1 MRTQLI
7 QKKAQIGSQVE
18 LTLTTGNQ
26 ISGLLTEIGLEHITL
41 DGARGEMTILVESII
56 AVQSLDN
63 IDTFQ
68 SSSDTSDLDNQ
79 VNISDSSNSK
89 PNKIEVPDSA
99 NLFSSEIEVSEDIDA
114 NTESEDSVKKRAETS
129 EDAEESSGLVPEEG
143 VASEDI
149 DANTESEDSV
159 KKRAETSEDA
169 EESSGLVP
177 EEGVASEDID
187 ANTESEDSVKKR
199 AETSE
204 DAEESSGL
212 VPEEGVASE
221 DIDANTESEDSV
233 DFEEQ
238 ASEKLVEIENRFN
251 VETQIA
257 KLELRH
263 PDLTFPA
270 EELTGWQNT
279 DVYAKWVQI
288 KNKYDYAQKT
298 DEFSVK
304 FGRIQPIVAE
314 LKFLTKRF
322 PNSSAL
328 KRVIAYFYSILDS
341 WDEALHNYQKSA
353 IQSGEIDDW
362 FDVAVSALRLDKK
375 ELACYSLQ
383 KFFYGGSISNEP
395 KTWCVYVDLLD
406 RFNNLPA
413 FRELCKT
420 DEYGIAEEAI
430 EILLDTA
437 SYLLK
442 KRSFEALA
450 IEIIQKR
457 IKGES
462 AKPLL
467 EEAVQE
473 LDSQPTESYRQ
484 FLAKFMNDMI
494 TEEKPRPLTA
504 KHANTAKQS
513 IRTAPRKQSLEVQI
527 WPDGEDLYKEAER
540 ADKIEKNLEKAE
552 HLYQECIR
560 RNIRHDS
567 AIMDLAMVYVQL
579 NLPNEAVTLLEGNRD
594 KVKHTQRLDNL
605 LATTVYPKAGK
616 YEEVIEL
623 LNKTLKYGQNKE
635 KRWQIFWQIANSYIR
650 LRDYKSAE
658 NQFHQALKL
667 RPDNIAMRRSLAFCF
682 SQQKRY
688 DKAEEI
694 LNRIQN
700 TSPNPK
706 TAELLEAIDEAKTTG
721 EFTLDD
727 DSFIPG
733 PSDFSDELS
742 EFTQF
747 FLARCTFE
755 GLRADRVAKR
765 VRDGKYIG
773 SEKDVKSDIERLAN
787 IAKELGPSSPR
798 ERSNYNLSAAK
809 IYFDVKDNRESFYR
823 YLCRSF
829 ASRGDAAVIENRDL
843 DAVREWYC
851 EALTV
856 YDGARG
862 HRKDDDGSGSLVNDA
877 DGSLVRY
884 LYSTLGADRIPRPP
898 KIPSISG
905 AITEVIRDHS
915 EGEKAFDAIAYLVS
929 HSGYATNRIL
939 ECLYTSSSLR
949 KMALDYL
956 KKMSIVPPHSVKRK
970 SDFIQLWHELRR
982 NQFSKARTISND
994 LRVLQTF
1001 ELSAAWLEDNI
1012 RRIENIRSNLF
1023 FELDK
1028 QRVTELGK
1036 ILDTA
1041 LELCKQRAFG
1051 EREHRCKLLDGYCE
1065 DLLNHITENP
1075 TKLSVKDIHPI
1086 INVIQGEAKKHL
1098 EGLYETSKPQL
1109 TLRLAEGKESYVPV
1123 NRRIEVQIV
1132 VENEEGRMPAD
1143 ALKLVT
1149 QADKAF
1155 FQGAVPDIELA
1166 ESLRG
1171 GKETQATLKVP
1182 LYLTD
1187 EALQSEAFSL
1197 PVYAEYGIRGGKRD
1211 RTPVENLSI
1220 RLYSED
1226 KFEKIENPYAT
1237 YAEGGIVGD
1246 ANMFFGRE
1254 ELIKNIAQAIQGSRA
1269 QSKCVLVFGQKR
1281 SGKSSVLHHLKT
1293 LLLADKELLILDL
1306 KDIGSIQDPDSK
1318 VPLLY
1323 QILRRILTELEYAV
1337 ADRINDG
1344 LSQLDI
1350 LIPDDE
1356 EFYQHP
1362 APLQYFQDTF
1372 VTLKRLFSQHKDWNN
1387 VKCVLLIDEFQYIYD
1402 RIIAG
1407 KIPES
1412 FMQNWKAL
1420 LQANY
1425 FSAVLV
1431 GQDVMPKFKLRFPN
1445 EFGTTQD
1452 ERVTY
1457 LNELDAIKL
1466 IEEPIRINDRQDG
1479 IRYRERAVPRI
1490 LDLTAGSPFYIQ
1502 IICNRLVE
1510 YMNVKRAELVTDA
1523 DVEQVT
1529 DELVRGVN
1537 ALGPDKFD
1545 NLINSGDTSADRIK
1559 DEDALKVL
1567 KDIADN
1573 SSKTDFCHRDRIGC
1587 KTNVP
1592 VDTILGDLEKRDVV
1606 KRREQSYQIQVGL
1619 FKEWLMVNG

>member
-1 MRTQLI
+1 M
-7 QKKAQIGSQVE
+7 
-18 LTLTTGNQ
+18 
-26 ISGLLTEIGLEHITL
+26 
-41 DGARGEMTILVESII
+41 
-56 AVQSLDN
+56 
-63 IDTFQ
+63 
-68 SSSDTSDLDNQ
+68 
-79 VNISDSSNSK
+79 
-89 PNKIEVPDSA
+89 
-99 NLFSSEIEVSEDIDA
+99 
-114 NTESEDSVKKRAETS
+114 
-129 EDAEESSGLVPEEG
+129 
-143 VASEDI
+143 
-149 DANTESEDSV
+149 
-159 KKRAETSEDA
+159 
-169 EESSGLVP
+169 
-177 EEGVASEDID
+177 
-187 ANTESEDSVKKR
+187 
-199 AETSE
+199 
-204 DAEESSGL
+204 
-212 VPEEGVASE
+212 
-221 DIDANTESEDSV
+221 
-233 DFEEQ
+233 
-238 ASEKLVEIENRFN
+238 NRFN
-251 VETQIA
+251 TETQFA
-257 KLELRH
+257 RLELRQ
-263 PDLTFPA
+263 PDFTFPA
-270 EELTGWQNT
+270 KELTGWQNT
-279 DVYAKWVQI
+279 DVYAKWVKI
-288 KNKYDYAQKT
+288 KNKYDYAQKIE
-298 DEFSVK
+298 EFSVK
-304 FGRIQPIVAE
+304 FGRIQPLIAE
-314 LKFLTKRF
+314 LKSLTERF

-328 KRVIAYFYSILDS
+328 KQVIAYFYSILDN
-341 WDEALHNYQKSA
+341 WDEALRNYQESA
-353 IQSGEIDDW
+353 VQSGETNSWLDM
-362 FDVAVSALRLDKK
+362 AVSALHLNKE

-383 KFFYGGSISNEP
+383 KFFYGGSISNEQ
-395 KTWCVYVDLLD
+395 KAWYVYISLLEK
-406 RFNNLPA
+406 FNNFPA

-420 DEYGIAEEAI
+420 DEYGIAEDGI
-430 EILLDTA
+430 EGLLDTA
-437 SYLLK
+437 VYLLK
-442 KRSFEALA
+442 KKGSDALA
-450 IEIIQKR
+450 TEIIRKR
-457 IKGES
+457 MIGKSTKSLLGE
-462 AKPLL
+462 AC
-467 EEAVQE
+467 QE
-473 LDSQPTESYRQ
+473 LDSQPSESYRQ
-484 FLAKFMNDMI
+484 FLTKFMNDMI
-494 TEEKPRPLTA
+494 AEEKPAPFTS
-504 KHANTAKQS
+504 KHVNTVKQPVHIAPQKQS
-513 IRTAPRKQSLEVQI
+513 PETQI
-527 WPDGEDLYKEAER
+527 WLDGEDLYKEAER
-540 ADKIEKNLEKAE
+540 ADKTDKNLEKAE
-552 HLYQECIR
+552 RLYRECIR

-567 AIMDLAMVYVQL
+567 AIKDLAMVLVRL
-579 NLPNEAVTLLEGNRD
+579 ERPGEAVELLEKKRPDIED
-594 KVKHTQRLDNL
+594 KQSLDNTL
-605 LATTVYPKAGK
+605 IMVYPAASQYEKA
-616 YEEVIEL
+616 IDL
-623 LNKTLKYGQNKE
+623 LSNTLKQTSEEG
-635 KRWQIFWQIANSYIR
+635 KRVHIHLQIASNCIKLGNYT
-650 LRDYKSAE
+650 SAE
-658 NQFHQALKL
+658 NQFRQVLKL
-667 RPDNIAMRRSLAFCF
+667 RPNNITVKRSLAFCF
-682 SQQKRY
+682 SQQKNY
-688 DKAEEI
+688 VEAEEI

-700 TSPNPK
+700 TSPNAK
-706 TAELLEAIDEAKTTG
+706 TAELLEAIEKAKATG

-755 GLRADRVAKR
+755 GLRADRVTQR

-798 ERSNYNLSAAK
+798 ERSNYNLSAAR
-809 IYFDVKDNRESFYR
+809 IYFDVKDNRESFYQ

-862 HRKDDDGSGSLVNDA
+862 HRKDDNGSSSLFNDA
-877 DGSLVRY
+877 AGSLVRY

-898 KIPSISG
+898 KIPSISN
-905 AITEVIRDHS
+905 ALAEVIRDHS

-929 HSGYATNRIL
+929 HSGYATDRIL
-939 ECLYTSSSLR
+939 ECLYTNSSLR

-956 KKMSIVPPHSVKRK
+956 KNMSIVPSHSVERK

-1075 TKLSVKDIHPI
+1075 TKLSVKDIYPI
-1086 INVIQGEAKKHL
+1086 INVIQQEAKKHL

-1109 TLRLAEGKESYVPV
+1109 TVRLAKGKESYVPV

-1155 FQGAVPDIELA
+1155 FQGAVPDVELA

-1182 LYLTD
+1182 LHLTD
-1187 EALQSEAFSL
+1187 EALQSAAFSL

-1211 RTPVENLSI
+1211 KTPVENLSI

-1226 KFEKIENPYAT
+1226 KFEKIGNSYAT

-1246 ANMFFGRE
+1246 AKMFFGRK
-1254 ELIKNIAQAIQGSRA
+1254 ELIQNIAQAIQGSRA

-1293 LLLADKELLILDL
+1293 LLLADKKLLILDL

-1318 VPLLY
+1318 APLLY

-1344 LSQLDI
+1344 LSSLDI
-1350 LIPDDE
+1350 SIPDDE

-1362 APLQYFQDTF
+1362 APLQCFQDTF
-1372 VTLKRLFSQHKDWNN
+1372 VRLKRLFSKHKDWNN

-1479 IRYRERAVPRI
+1479 SRYRERAVPRI

-1537 ALGPDKFD
+1537 ALGLDKFD
-1545 NLINSGDTSADRIK
+1545 NLINSGDTSADAIS

-1567 KDIADN
+1567 KVIADN
-1573 SSKTDFCHRDRIGC
+1573 SSKTDFCHRDRIVC
-1587 KTNVP
+1587 ETSLP
-1592 VDTILGDLEKRDVV
+1592 VDIILDDLVKRDVV

-1619 FKEWLMVNG
+1619 FKEWLILNW